1 MKSGKPN
8 SSINGLLV
16 DICKIRRNK
25 SNELLSG
32 AGIHAGQ
39 DILLYYLDLEDGQ
52 TVSALVE
59 KMGIQQGTI
68 AAMIDRMVNAGM
80 ITKVKD
86 ENDKR
91 ISRVHLTKKGK
102 AAHQQVADSWRKMES
117 ITAKGLSPIEQA
129 QLITLLEKV
138 KENLS

>member
-1 MKSGKPN
+1 MKSGKPHN
-8 SSINGLLV
+8 SLNGLLV
-16 DICKIRRNK
+16 EISKIRRNK

-32 AGIHAGQ
+32 TGVHAGQ
-39 DILLYYLDLEDGQ
+39 DILLYYLDMEDGQ

-68 AAMIDRMVNAGM
+68 AAMIERMVNAGM
-80 ITKVKD
+80 ITKKKD
-86 ENDKR
+86 AADKR
-91 ISRVHLTKKGK
+91 ISRVFITKKGK
-102 AAHQQVADSWRKMES
+102 AAHQQVTETWRKMES

-138 KENLS
+138 RDNLS